1 MASQQPRPAWFRL
14 SALARRPPAP
24 APAPQPVPAR
34 PPPPPQ
40 PVAQPPIRPPI
51 PPTQTQEPIPPP
63 PPPPPPASSS
73 PPAAPPPAPP
83 APAAAPTR
91 SPVTPPASAVTP
103 PRSYAVATPASQPSP
118 PRAPVIAPSSAVSA
132 PQSPA
137 KTAAPPLATMSQP
150 PTSTV
155 QKETL
160 TTSTNAPALSSNVP
174 ASPKMKAQSPSSS
187 LPTSPVP
194 KPIAAATSS
203 ETVNGKAAAPVSSP
217 KIVKPLERT
226 SEQSPKTKPL
236 SHHPSPSTLLPP
248 AQAKTDNKH
257 ELMIEQKTVLVQQT
271 IDKPMKMS
279 RDHHIHGTASNGKR
293 EPTENKKLHGSK
305 ESGMRLIT
313 LAGENKG
320 AVMEL
325 SPSNK
330 KIYSVDK
337 LHSLQK
343 NKDTE
348 SQGPNGDRSSNESGK
363 GGKFSNKDKS
373 NGAVKMKYPFGA
385 FLNSNVQGLNNSIL
399 YNSSFRHNDPG
410 IHISLPRKDNKGHS
424 KG

>member
-24 APAPQPVPAR
+24 QPVPAR

-40 PVAQPPIRPPI
+40 PVAGPPIRPPI
-51 PPTQTQEPIPPP
+51 PPTQTQEPVP
-63 PPPPPPASSS
+63 PPPPPPASS
-73 PPAAPPPAPP
+73 PPPTAPPPPSPP

-103 PRSYAVATPASQPSP
+103 PRSYPVATPASQPSP
-118 PRAPVIAPSSAVSA
+118 PRAPAIAPPTAASA

-137 KTAAPPLATMSQP
+137 KTAAPPPAIMSQP

-155 QKETL
+155 QKETV
-160 TTSTNAPALSSNVP
+160 TTATSAPALSSNIP
-174 ASPKMKAQSPSSS
+174 ASAKTKAQPPSSS
-187 LPTSPVP
+187 VPTSPVP

-203 ETVNGKAAAPVSSP
+203 ETVNGKAAAPVSSL
-217 KIVKPLERT
+217 KIVQPLERT

-257 ELMIEQKTVLVQQT
+257 EPMIEQKTVLVQQT

-279 RDHHIHGTASNGKR
+279 RAHHIDGSASNGKR
-293 EPTENKKLHGSK
+293 EPTEHKKLHGSE

-313 LAGENKG
+313 LAGENRG

-330 KIYSVDK
+330 KIYSVEK

-343 NKDTE
+343 NKDTK
-348 SQGPNGDRSSNESGK
+348 SQGPNGDRSSNETGE
-363 GGKFSNKDKS
+363 GGKSSNKDKS
-373 NGAVKMKYPFGA
+373 NRAVKMKYPLGA
-385 FLNSNVQGLNNSIL
+385 FLNSNIQGLNNSIL

-410 IHISLPRKDNKGHS
+410 IHISLARKDEGGRS
-424 KG
+424 RG